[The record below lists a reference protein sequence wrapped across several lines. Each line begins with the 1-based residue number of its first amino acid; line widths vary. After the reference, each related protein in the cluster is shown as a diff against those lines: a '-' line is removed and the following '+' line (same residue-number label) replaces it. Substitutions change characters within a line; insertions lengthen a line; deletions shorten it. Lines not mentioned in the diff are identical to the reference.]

1 MTTTTTTT
9 RDFDD
14 EAMRAVRA
22 LIVAWARDPDMGR
35 EQYESALS
43 IMKVFAEG
51 ARSRSMWGGEGGEH
65 REWLDRAALAE
76 ADADAR

>member
-1 MTTTTTTT
+1 MTTTKLPT

-22 LIVAWARDPDMGR
+22 LIVAWARDTDMSR

-51 ARSRSMWGGEGGEH
+51 TRSRSMWGAAGEH
-65 REWLDRAALAE
+65 REWLERAALAE
-76 ADADAR
+76 ADADGR